1 MSLFRLE
8 DLLAPRAEAMQALD
22 LSTARPRTKQEF
34 EKLLAHIP
42 EFRIKPEKVRPEEVT
57 IGEDYSFTCR
67 KEAQQ
72 KNKSSPH
79 RQYPRG
85 GGARD
90 KSPQKTGRIVA
101 GIHPISVS
109 CGNSYPDP
117 IPVAMQAVRILDLA
131 TVDINWKMLTVA
143 RPTSKQDDEFF
154 TKLVELEKLRL
165 KTRREGGIRTRR
177 ISGFVSGLSVRR
189 IIRTNRSGVTE
200 IRLPACLQCGFELC
214 DSVHCVKFT
223 YEDFFRQQ
231 NDQVDE
237 ADKNKDGTDPV
248 DEEEEKRLKEENK
261 KQVITSMKGTAMKMK
276 QAKKQQQSSKRPAVK
291 T

>member
-1 MSLFRLE
+1 ME
-8 DLLAPRAEAMQALD
+8 
-22 LSTARPRTKQEF
+22 
-34 EKLLAHIP
+34 I
-42 EFRIKPEKVRPEEVT
+42 
-57 IGEDYSFTCR
+57 
-67 KEAQQ
+67 
-72 KNKSSPH
+72 
-79 RQYPRG
+79 
-85 GGARD
+85 
-90 KSPQKTGRIVA
+90 
-101 GIHPISVS
+101 
-109 CGNSYPDP
+109 
-117 IPVAMQAVRILDLA
+117 
-131 TVDINWKMLTVA
+131 
-143 RPTSKQDDEFF
+143 
-154 TKLVELEKLRL
+154 EKLRL

-231 NDQVDE
+231 NDQGDE

-276 QAKKQQQSSKRPAVK
+276 QAKKQQQQSSKRPAVK